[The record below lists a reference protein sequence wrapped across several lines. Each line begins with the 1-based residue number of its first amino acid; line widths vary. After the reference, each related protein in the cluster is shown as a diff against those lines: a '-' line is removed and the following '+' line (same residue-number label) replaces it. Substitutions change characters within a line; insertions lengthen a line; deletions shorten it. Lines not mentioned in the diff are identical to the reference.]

1 MLKQYEELA
10 VLEQGDDGAIVSI
23 HGQGGSSVLLG
34 AAYLA
39 HLGQVLELAQA
50 ELASQATVPEVSAL
64 RLLCTE
70 IKTLLATYEETCNK
84 YGDGASAANT
94 LAAALEELNEM
105 RRALAQY

>member
-23 HGQGGSSVLLG
+23 PGQGGYSVLLG
-34 AAYLA
+34 AAYLG
-39 HLGQVLELAQA
+39 HLEQVLELAQA
-50 ELASQATVPEVSAL
+50 ELASQATVPTVSAL

-70 IKTLLATYEETCNK
+70 VKTLLATYQETCNK
-84 YGDGASAANT
+84 YGGGVPAAKT

-105 RRALAQY
+105 RRALAQF